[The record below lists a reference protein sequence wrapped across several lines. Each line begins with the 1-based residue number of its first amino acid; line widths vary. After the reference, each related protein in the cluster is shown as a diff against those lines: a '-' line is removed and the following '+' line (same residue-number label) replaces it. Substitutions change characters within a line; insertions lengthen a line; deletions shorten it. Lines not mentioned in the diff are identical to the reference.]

1 MKEETYLRHIQKE
14 INKVKGDAATYAM
27 TYTIIA
33 LIVLCIYAFRSGY
46 IYSSIFFTVVSIYA
60 TVKMK

>member
-27 TYTIIA
+27 IYTIIA
-33 LIVLCIYAFRSGY
+33 LIVLCIYAAV
-46 IYSSIFFTVVSIYA
+46 YSLL
-60 TVKMK
+60 

>member
-27 TYTIIA
+27 IYTIIA

-46 IYSSIFFTVVSIYA
+46 I
-60 TVKMK
+60 